1 VSLIYKKRN
10 AILVAL
16 YVAPEHL
23 QGKQNEIGS
32 KAGDIYSFAIIS
44 SVIITMKPAFGIEDV
59 NNADLIEG
67 N

>member
-1 VSLIYKKRN
+1 LNLKDKHSFLI
-10 AILVAL
+10 AGL

-23 QGKQNEIGS
+23 QGRQTEVGS

-44 SVIITMKPAFGIEDV
+44 SVILTMKPALGIEDV
-59 NNADLIEG
+59 NNIDLIEG